1 MRMTATRRI
10 AQDEVRNIVRRKR
23 KEVTSRDR
31 FLDARN
37 RFPSSLE
44 GTPCVFLHLLFIHF
58 ASYTYYTLAS
68 SDAFSSF
75 ERTAGML
82 PELEI
87 LDESTIFGIDE
98 SRAGSILFGAW
109 RGIER

>member
-10 AQDEVRNIVRRKR
+10 CQDEVRNIVRREK
-23 KEVTSRDR
+23 KEGTSRDR

-44 GTPCVFLHLLFIHF
+44 GTSPFFSRLLFIHF

-75 ERTAGML
+75 ERIAGML
-82 PELEI
+82 AELENP
-87 LDESTIFGIDE
+87 
-98 SRAGSILFGAW
+98 
-109 RGIER
+109 